1 MTKLELLLQVRDEVS
16 KTVDKLS
23 KKLGGLGSKLGSA
36 IKKGA
41 LVAGAALAGLAVAVI
56 KFGGDFNSAFNT
68 IIKGTGASGDALKGL
83 KDDFKAVLSSVPED
97 MQAVASAIADV
108 NTLTGAT
115 GLQLQGLTKQF
126 IDLGRVAGVD
136 TSGLI
141 DKASKAFNIFGLNA
155 DQSASALDVFWKISQ
170 DTGIGIDKLTKNL
183 QVFGPILAN
192 AGFTIEE
199 SASLFGKL
207 NKAGVDAS
215 RVMPAIN
222 AATRKMAAEGIT
234 DLKGGLS
241 DTIEKIR
248 DATSTTEA
256 LSLATS
262 VFGAEGAQRMTSAIR
277 EGGLSIAG
285 LTDGLDTAF
294 GSIGATAKATETLG
308 EKFKRF
314 KNTVLVALEPLLT
327 KLFNGLLKAAD
338 AVIPVIQEVGEHFA
352 NFLGGMKSV
361 LRTGDFMS
369 DFFADLPG
377 PLKDIAFTLAKV
389 AILIKQDL
397 APAFIEGARTIGAIL
412 LPVLKTVFD
421 FVISNKPVMIAAIAA
436 IGLAILVAFGPA
448 VAAIAAIVGLIT
460 LVGLVKKNWDELK
473 AKTDQIWNSLPGPVK
488 LAAEVME
495 RVIKVVFDNIVTRV
509 RAAMDI
515 VKGIIKVVTGI
526 IRGDWD
532 LAWSGIRQAFGGFL
546 DGIVAMVRL
555 PLDILTALFDT
566 SVDEIVGSFLGLP
579 GRLLDMVHELT
590 TAGLTLGKSLANGV
604 IGGLNR
610 LLNSLSGKTLIPS
623 LDLRPLGSTPS
634 VSIPE
639 LGTIK
644 RLAGGTRN
652 FRGGLAVVGEQGPEL
667 VGLPRGS
674 NVFSNRES
682 QQMAGAVTNNYFI
695 TVEGSLLSEDALLE
709 IVMDSRRRGGLG
721 GLPA

>member
-68 IIKGTGASGDALKGL
+68 IIKGTGTSGDALKGL

-448 VAAIAAIVGLIT
+448 AAAIAAIVGLIT

-515 VKGIIKVVTGI
+515 AKVVTGI

-604 IGGLNR
+604 IDGLNR

-639 LGTIK
+639 LGRLNSLSWLTI
-644 RLAGGTRN
+644 R
-652 FRGGLAVVGEQGPEL
+652 RGSAQSAWANPHKPRGYAADLFGRCSAQYLPAVVL
-667 VGLPRGS
+667 
-674 NVFSNRES
+674 
-682 QQMAGAVTNNYFI
+682 
-695 TVEGSLLSEDALLE
+695 
-709 IVMDSRRRGGLG
+709 RRPLG
-721 GLPA
+721 